1 MDVTTTRAKVGL
13 ARSAPSS
20 ARGRATTCR
29 SASNKRAANFINLK
43 QLFGRE
49 GAGKET
55 NKVSSQPNGI
65 FPVSEATADI
75 IKEIN
80 SNDYV
85 HDDARV
91 KWSDEGCFVKV
102 RDPKKEKLNN
112 FEKTKMAKNPMLLTL
127 DNFKEWAKIP
137 FEELDTKENAGD
149 IDVRLKWFGLFHRR
163 KQQYGKFMMRL
174 KLPNGIVT
182 SDQLRTLAEITDAAG
197 EEGELS

>member
-1 MDVTTTRAKVGL
+1 MVDLHIYNKSLPLEKAKCL
-13 ARSAPSS
+13 R
-20 ARGRATTCR
+20 
-29 SASNKRAANFINLK
+29 
-43 QLFGRE
+43 
-49 GAGKET
+49 
-55 NKVSSQPNGI
+55 
-65 FPVSEATADI
+65 
-75 IKEIN
+75 
-80 SNDYV
+80 YV
-85 HDDARV
+85 E
-91 KWSDEGCFVKV
+91 WSDEGRFVKV

-182 SDQLRTLAEITDAAG
+182 SDQLRTLAEITDAAK